1 MKNKNLKIK
10 IFLVGC
16 FVAFGL
22 ESLQAQTEFGVK
34 GGALYSGFRDDYQGM
49 TFDFERKS
57 GFLMGVYFNKKN
69 LLGPVGLQTE
79 LLYQLKG
86 ANTYILYHDSES
98 SGGYAGF
105 GYFDKS
111 SAPWLRDTENYHYL
125 SVPVLLT
132 VSPLK
137 FLDIYAGPELGYLLS
152 FSKNRR
158 VTGDLNRF
166 SAGLA
171 AGLALKLSENTKLD
185 FRYSSDF
192 TTLYD
197 MGSTNLKNQSFS
209 FSVQQALFKKD

>member
-10 IFLVGC
+10 LVL
-16 FVAFGL
+16 FFSVLIVSFETL
-22 ESLQAQTEFGVK
+22 HAQTEFGLK
-34 GGALYSGFRDDYQGM
+34 GGALYSGFRDNYKGM

-57 GFLMGVYFNKKN
+57 GFLLGVYYKKHN

-79 LLYQLKG
+79 FLYQLKG
-86 ANTYILYHDSES
+86 VNTYILYHDSEN
-98 SGGYAGF
+98 SGGYSEF

-125 SVPVLLT
+125 SVPVLFS

-137 FLDIYAGPELGYLLS
+137 FLDIYAGPDLGYLLS
-152 FSKNRR
+152 FSENRR

-171 AGLALKLSENTKLD
+171 TGLALKLSENTKLD
-185 FRYSSDF
+185 FRFSSDF

-209 FSVQQALFKKD
+209 FSVQQALFRKE

>member
-10 IFLVGC
+10 LVLFFSVLIFTSETLH
-16 FVAFGL
+16 
-22 ESLQAQTEFGVK
+22 AQTEFGLK
-34 GGALYSGFRDDYQGM
+34 GGALYSGFRDNYQGM

-57 GFLMGVYFNKKN
+57 GFLMGVYFKKQN

-79 LLYQLKG
+79 FLYQLKG
-86 ANTYILYHDSES
+86 AETYILYHGSEN
-98 SGGYAGF
+98 SGGYSEI
-105 GYFDKS
+105 GYFNKS

-125 SVPVLLT
+125 SVPFLLS

-152 FSKNRR
+152 FSKNKR

-171 AGLALKLSENTKLD
+171 TGLALKLSENTKLD

-209 FSVQQALFKKD
+209 FSVQQALFRKE

>member
-10 IFLVGC
+10 IFLMGC
-16 FVAFGL
+16 CAIFGF
-22 ESLQAQTEFGVK
+22 ESLRAQTEFGVK
-34 GGALYSGFRDDYQGM
+34 GGALYSGFRDDYPGM

-57 GFLMGVYFNKKN
+57 GFLMGVYFKKHN

-79 LLYQLKG
+79 FLYQLKG
-86 ANTYILYHDSES
+86 ANTYILYHDDEN
-98 SGGYAGF
+98 SGGYPGF

-132 VSPLK
+132 FSPLK
-137 FLDIYAGPELGYLLS
+137 FLNIYAGPELGYLLS

-171 AGLALKLSENTKLD
+171 TGLALKLGENTKLD
-185 FRYSSDF
+185 FRFSSDF
-192 TTLYD
+192 TTVYD
-197 MGSTNLKNQSFS
+197 MGSTNLKNQTYS
-209 FSVQQALFKKD
+209 FSVQQALFRKD

>member
-10 IFLVGC
+10 LILFLSVLI
-16 FVAFGL
+16 VSSETL
-22 ESLQAQTEFGVK
+22 HAQTEFGIK
-34 GGALYSGFRDDYQGM
+34 GGALYSGFRDNYQGM

-57 GFLMGVYFNKKN
+57 GFLMGVYFKKHN

-79 LLYQLKG
+79 FLYQLKG
-86 ANTYILYHDSES
+86 AETYILYHGSEN
-98 SGGYAGF
+98 SGGYSSV

-111 SAPWLRDTENYHYL
+111 SVPWLRDTENYHYL
-125 SVPVLLT
+125 SVPVLLSA
-132 VSPLK
+132 SPLK

-152 FSKNRR
+152 FSKNRQ
-158 VTGDLNRF
+158 VTGDLNWF
-166 SAGLA
+166 SAGLTT
-171 AGLALKLSENTKLD
+171 GLALKLSENTKLD

-209 FSVQQALFKKD
+209 FSVQQALFRKE

>member
-10 IFLVGC
+10 IFLIGC
-16 FVAFGL
+16 FAVFGL
-22 ESLQAQTEFGVK
+22 ESLHAQNEFGVK
-34 GGALYSGFRDDYQGM
+34 GGALYSGFREDYQGM
-49 TFDFERKS
+49 IFDFERKS
-57 GFLMGVYFNKKN
+57 GFLMGVYYNKRN
-69 LLGPVGLQTE
+69 FLGPVGLQTE
-79 LLYQLKG
+79 FLYQLKG
-86 ANTYILYHDSES
+86 ANTYILYHEAEN
-98 SGGYAGF
+98 SGGYSNI

-152 FSKNRR
+152 FSKTRR

-171 AGLALKLSENTKLD
+171 TGLALKLSENTKFD

-209 FSVQQALFKKD
+209 FSVQQALFRKE

>member
-10 IFLVGC
+10 LILFFSVLIVS
-16 FVAFGL
+16 FETL
-22 ESLQAQTEFGVK
+22 HAQTEFGIK
-34 GGALYSGFRDDYQGM
+34 GGALYSGFQNNYQGI

-57 GFLMGVYFNKKN
+57 GFLMGVYFKKHN
-69 LLGPVGLQTE
+69 FLGPVGFQTE

-86 ANTYILYHDSES
+86 ARTYILYHGPEN
-98 SGGYAGF
+98 SGGYSGF

-125 SVPVLLT
+125 SVPVLLSL
-132 VSPLK
+132 SPLK
-137 FLDIYAGPELGYLLS
+137 FIDIYAGPELGYLLS

-166 SAGLA
+166 SAGLTT
-171 AGLALKLSENTKLD
+171 GLVLKLSENTKLD
-185 FRYSSDF
+185 FRYSADF

-197 MGSTNLKNQSFS
+197 MGSTNLKVFG
-209 FSVQQALFKKD
+209 FTT